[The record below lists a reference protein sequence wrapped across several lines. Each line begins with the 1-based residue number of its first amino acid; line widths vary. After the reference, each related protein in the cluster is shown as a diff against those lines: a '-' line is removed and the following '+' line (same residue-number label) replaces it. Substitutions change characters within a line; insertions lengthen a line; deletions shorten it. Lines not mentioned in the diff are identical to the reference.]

1 MSSWSSRGSE
11 VGDQFVR
18 SGRYLV
24 NPPLEFGGYKV
35 ATPLTAYPPY
45 HLRCGTP
52 ASREVS
58 TPELEERSR
67 SGDSTYFVL
76 SRFSLF
82 RLSPVGWVRGW
93 VPKGTLYIRML
104 YCNPFSR

>member
-58 TPELEERSR
+58 TPELEEGSR
-67 SGDSTYFVL
+67 SGDSTYFVW
-76 SRFSLF
+76 SVQSVSFVSC
-82 RLSPVGWVRGW
+82 RLGSGVGS
-93 VPKGTLYIRML
+93 KGNLIYQNVIL
-104 YCNPFSR
+104 QPPQ